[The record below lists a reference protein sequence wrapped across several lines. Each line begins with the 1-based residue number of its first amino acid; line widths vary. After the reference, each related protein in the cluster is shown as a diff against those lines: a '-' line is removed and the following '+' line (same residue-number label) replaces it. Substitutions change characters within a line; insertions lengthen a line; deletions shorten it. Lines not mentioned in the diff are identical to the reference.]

1 MPRTFTLRSSRSGS
15 IRLDLARDLN
25 AQQRAAVTC
34 GDGPKL
40 VIAGAGSGKTRTI
53 TYRVAYLM
61 SKGIHPSQ
69 LMLATFTNK
78 AARAMLSRVEALTG
92 SDVGKVWGGTFH
104 AIGNRLLRRY
114 AQVVGLQSNYSILD
128 DEDQRDVLKVCVTDA
143 KVKVEE
149 KRFPAPALLLDLI
162 SFGFNTQQPLD
173 VVIQARAPHFSE
185 WTDAIQRVAARY
197 EAKKRAANALDYD
210 DLLRF
215 WRQLLVDH
223 PDLAQRLGGQFRHV
237 LVDEYQDTNAIQA
250 EIVERLVA
258 HNGRNLMVVGD
269 DAQCVMQGTR
279 ILTPQSYRL
288 VETLKV
294 GDVVLAGAGNGRLVP
309 EQIRAITQSY
319 HARYLLIRVDGGFE
333 LRASPNHLCFA
344 KVVYQTAWWYVYLM
358 YKDGVGF
365 RIGVSHI
372 SRSGRLSSTPQMRTA
387 TEHAD
392 QLWLLEA
399 YPSRQEAQYREAV
412 LSLRYQVPQA
422 LFRPDWRAESGSAMT
437 SGQVKALFS
446 EFGKNG
452 YRVLE
457 DYGLHFDYPS
467 FVPKASRSHK
477 RVAINLVM
485 AAAKNGE
492 GRRMAQGHELTVES
506 SLGNGVIDNFPI
518 SRVGNGYWRLR
529 KMSRDYRP
537 LLDLAQRLQTKL
549 RDHGFRASIHYK
561 ARFVPAKD
569 FSGTFVTV
577 PAAGLLP
584 GLKVP
589 VVRGGKILVATVE
602 SVEWKDNPDG
612 VPFYDLEVGRSHN
625 MVTEGIVTHNSIYR
639 FRGANYDNILKFPE
653 RNPDTEIFKLEMN
666 YRSTPEILDFT
677 NASIA
682 HNERQYRKTLVA
694 QRQRGP
700 MPVVLPVNDMY
711 QEAAFVAE
719 RILQLRDEGIPLEEM
734 AVLYRAHAH
743 STVLQA
749 ELIRR
754 NIPYEVRSGVRFF
767 EQAHVKD
774 VVAYLKVLD
783 NPFDEIAWRR
793 LWLMVPRI
801 GPATAA
807 RLWEAV
813 SVRANPFEAAMA
825 ASLLTGLPPSVRP
838 HLQRFQ
844 RDLRQLKEAMAQ
856 PEPMALVQAVMET
869 GYPDYLRAQYD
880 ASASRLEDIQQLAV
894 FARSYRTLRSFL
906 SELVLLGELYGQEVT
921 GTGSADTERL
931 ILSSIHQAKGLEWRV
946 VFVIRMCEGDFPSDI
961 ALHEPDG
968 EEEERRIFY
977 VATTRAK
984 DELYITYPLMD
995 LSLPACR
1002 AGGAGR
1008 RGNGQLLLQPSR
1020 FLREIRFTLYEQAQ
1034 IDERPLDGS
1043 DEEES

>member
-1 MPRTFTLRSSRSGS
+1 MTRTFTLHASRSGS
-15 IRLDLARDLN
+15 IRLDLERDLN
-25 AQQRAAVTC
+25 DQQRAAVTC

-128 DEDQRDVLKVCVTDA
+128 DEDQRDVLKICVTDA

-173 VVIQARAPHFSE
+173 AVIPARAPHFSE
-185 WTDAIQRVAARY
+185 WTDAIQRVVARY

-223 PDLAQRLGGQFRHV
+223 PDLAKRLGGQFRHV

-269 DAQCVMQGTR
+269 DAQ
-279 ILTPQSYRL
+279 
-288 VETLKV
+288 
-294 GDVVLAGAGNGRLVP
+294 
-309 EQIRAITQSY
+309 
-319 HARYLLIRVDGGFE
+319 
-333 LRASPNHLCFA
+333 
-344 KVVYQTAWWYVYLM
+344 
-358 YKDGVGF
+358 
-365 RIGVSHI
+365 
-372 SRSGRLSSTPQMRTA
+372 
-387 TEHAD
+387 
-392 QLWLLEA
+392 
-399 YPSRQEAQYREAV
+399 
-412 LSLRYQVPQA
+412 
-422 LFRPDWRAESGSAMT
+422 
-437 SGQVKALFS
+437 
-446 EFGKNG
+446 
-452 YRVLE
+452 
-457 DYGLHFDYPS
+457 
-467 FVPKASRSHK
+467 
-477 RVAINLVM
+477 
-485 AAAKNGE
+485 
-492 GRRMAQGHELTVES
+492 
-506 SLGNGVIDNFPI
+506 
-518 SRVGNGYWRLR
+518 
-529 KMSRDYRP
+529 
-537 LLDLAQRLQTKL
+537 
-549 RDHGFRASIHYK
+549 
-561 ARFVPAKD
+561 
-569 FSGTFVTV
+569 
-577 PAAGLLP
+577 
-584 GLKVP
+584 
-589 VVRGGKILVATVE
+589 
-602 SVEWKDNPDG
+602 
-612 VPFYDLEVGRSHN
+612 
-625 MVTEGIVTHNSIYR
+625 SIYQ

-767 EQAHVKD
+767 EQAHIKD

-793 LWLMVPRI
+793 LWLMIPRI
-801 GPATAA
+801 GSATAA

-813 SVRANPFEAAMA
+813 SARANPFEAAMA
-825 ASLLTGLPPSVRP
+825 ASLLTGLPPSAQP
-838 HLQRFQ
+838 YLQRFQ

-894 FARSYRTLRSFL
+894 FGRSYRTLRSFL

-921 GTGSADTERL
+921 GTGSTDTERL
-931 ILSSIHQAKGLEWRV
+931 VLSSIHQAKGLEWRV

-961 ALHEPDG
+961 ALREPDG

-984 DELYITYPLMD
+984 DELYLTHPLMD
-995 LSLPACR
+995 LSL
-1002 AGGAGR
+1002 
-1008 RGNGQLLLQPSR
+1008 RGNGQVLLQPSR

-1034 IDERPLDGS
+1034 IDERPLGDS
-1043 DEEES
+1043 DEEGI